1 MLSLLSCLAYI
12 VCVSVQYNSVLM
24 TQALLTVIFVFYVS
38 LGFMH
43 TLLTKGARC
52 VAPFQILFSNC
63 VCKARL
69 VVGDDGAMIRKLMD
83 RVEFLVVDDDDMRWH
98 WVHI

>member
-24 TQALLTVIFVFYVS
+24 TQALLTVVFVFYVS
-38 LGFMH
+38 LGFIQ
-43 TLLTKGARC
+43 TLLMKGALC
-52 VAPFQILFSNC
+52 VAPFQILFSNY

-83 RVEFLVVDDDDMRWH
+83 LVEFLVVDDDDMRWH
-98 WVHI
+98 WVHT